1 MKKVFAPLSLCLIFM
16 FFSSRLAVAQTLR
29 AGYSSLAIF
38 YLPFFVAQKKNFYSA
53 EGIQVELVNIGRS
66 DVQLQALIAG
76 ELQFANFNPDGI
88 IVFDEKGGN
97 LKVIASVV
105 NAAPYILIGG
115 KKYKT
120 IQDLR
125 GARVG
130 VSSFRGG
137 GTSILLE
144 YLKNKGLNPTDYSL
158 VVMAGGTPG
167 RLAALESGAVAAGLL
182 ATPQSDIAIDMG
194 FNKLG
199 DTMEVI
205 PNYIFNS
212 INVDANWAEK
222 NRPAV
227 VKFLKA
233 IIRSL
238 TWIHE
243 NPDQATEFYS
253 KEMGVKPQYA
263 RKGVEYLT
271 RNNVFP
277 KDGSFP
283 LEGLKVNIQV
293 QARDGLI
300 QGPLPLPPPEKY
312 VDFSYLRQ
320 AQKALRLH

>member
-1 MKKVFAPLSLCLIFM
+1 MMKKVFAFFCLCLIFM
-16 FFSSRLAVAQTLR
+16 VFSRGLAIAQTLR
-29 AGYSSLAIF
+29 AGYTSLAIF

-53 EGIQVELVNIGRS
+53 EGIQVELINIGRS

-97 LKVIASVV
+97 LKVIASVA
-105 NAAPYILIGG
+105 NAAPYLLIGG
-115 KKYKT
+115 KKYKR
-120 IQDLR
+120 IEDLR
-125 GARVG
+125 GARLG

-144 YLKNKGLNPTDYSL
+144 YLKSKGFVHPNDYSL

-167 RLAALESGAVAAGLL
+167 RLAALESGAIAAGIL
-182 ATPQSDIAIDMG
+182 ATPHSDIAMDMG

-199 DTMEVI
+199 DTMEAI

-238 TWIHE
+238 AWIHE
-243 NPDQATEFYS
+243 NPDQAAEFYS

-271 RNNVFP
+271 KNNVFP
-277 KDGSFP
+277 KDGSVP
-283 LEGLKVNIQV
+283 LEGLKVNIHV

-300 QGPLPLPPPEKY
+300 KGSLPPPEKY

-320 AQKALRLH
+320 AQKELGLK

>member
-1 MKKVFAPLSLCLIFM
+1 MKKIFTSVCLCLILVV
-16 FFSSRLAVAQTLR
+16 FSKGVVIAQTLR
-29 AGYSSLAIF
+29 AGYTSLAIF

-53 EGIQVELVNIGRS
+53 EGIQVELINIGRS

-76 ELQFANFNPDGI
+76 ELQFANFNADGI
-88 IVFDEKGGN
+88 IVFNEKGGN
-97 LKVIASVV
+97 LKVVASVA

-115 KKYKT
+115 KKYYT

-125 GARVG
+125 GARIG

-144 YLKNKGLNPTDYSL
+144 YLKSKGLNPTDYSL

-167 RLAALESGAVAAGLL
+167 RLAALGSGAIAAGIL
-182 ATPQSDIAIDMG
+182 ATPHSDIAIDMG

-199 DTMEVI
+199 DTMEAI

-212 INVDANWAEK
+212 INVDANWAET

-238 TWIHE
+238 AWIHE
-243 NPDQATEFYS
+243 NPDQAAEFYS
-253 KEMGVKPQYA
+253 KEMSVKPQYA

-271 RNNVFP
+271 RNKVFP

-300 QGPLPLPPPEKY
+300 KGSLPPPERY

-320 AQKALRLH
+320 AQKELGLK